1 MWRRRSL
8 KMSEIVSRLNDIF
21 WGVPMIVFLVGAH
34 LYLTWKTRFVQ
45 RKVFKGIKLSIRKE
59 EGGKGDVSIF
69 GALTTALASTVGT
82 GNIIGVGTA
91 ITVGGP
97 GAVLWTWIGG
107 IFGIATKYAETYIAV
122 KYRRKKE
129 DGSYVGGAMT
139 ALDHLHKPFLSK
151 FFCFATIFGA
161 FGIGCLTQSN
171 AISSL
176 VRDNFNVQPVI
187 TGIVIAIITFI
198 IVFGGIKSISNVCSR
213 LVPFMSLV
221 YILGCIYILC
231 VNASYLPETVSLI
244 VSSAF
249 TTRAMAGGFVGST
262 LMLAMRYGVARGLFS
277 NEAGM
282 GSAPQA
288 SAAGDAK
295 NAVKPALIG
304 STGVFWDTVVICL
317 LTGLVLCS
325 CVIADPSIDAVALND
340 GSKLCTAAFGTIPY
354 VGAPLLIFGVLTFA
368 YSTILGWCFY
378 ATQCVEYLFSKK
390 LTKIYMFIWIIVIVL
405 GSIGKI
411 QIVWDIA
418 DVLNALMVIP
428 NIIAVLLLTKEM
440 VRDTDHYLYEDRLE
454 ERDEELE

>member
-1 MWRRRSL
+1 ME
-8 KMSEIVSRLNDIF
+8 KIVSLLNDIL

-34 LYLTWKTRFVQ
+34 VFLTFKTKFVQ
-45 RKVFKGIKLSIRKE
+45 RRVFQGIKLSVQKDE
-59 EGGKGDVSIF
+59 SGKGDVSVF

-107 IFGIATKYAETYIAV
+107 IFGIATKYAETFIAV
-122 KYRRKKE
+122 KHRKKLA
-129 DGSYVGGAMT
+129 DGTYVGGAMT
-139 ALDHLHKPFLSK
+139 ALDYLKKPFLSK

-176 VRDNFNVQPVI
+176 INENYSVPNYIV
-187 TGIVIAIITFI
+187 GIVLAIVTFI
-198 IVFGGIKSISNVCSR
+198 IIFGGIKSIANVCIT
-213 LVPFMSLV
+213 LVPFMSIV
-221 YILGCIYILC
+221 YIIGCIVILV
-231 VNASYLPETVSLI
+231 VNAKFLPATIGLI
-244 VSSAF
+244 ISSAF
-249 TTRAMAGGFVGST
+249 SPKAMAGGFIGST
-262 LMLAMRYGVARGLFS
+262 IITAMRYGIARGLFS

-288 SAAGDAK
+288 SAAGVAN

-304 STGVFWDTVVICL
+304 STGVFWDTVIICL

-325 CVIADPSIDAVALND
+325 CVIANPEIDAVLIND

-354 VGAPLLIFGVLTFA
+354 IGKPLLIFGVITFA
-368 YSTILGWCFY
+368 YSTILGWNYY
-378 ATQCVEYLFSKK
+378 AAQCVEYLTSDFGSKV
-390 LTKIYMFIWIIVIVL
+390 YMIIWVIFIFL

-411 QIVWDIA
+411 DLVWNLA

-440 VRDTDHYLYEDRLE
+440 EKDTNYYLYQNHL
-454 ERDEELE
+454 DEKDPDLL